1 MVNYYFADD
10 ALVFTGDTLFSMGC
24 GRLFEGDAAMMLQS
38 LRKLKALPPAT
49 QVYCAHEYTATNAR
63 FALDVDP
70 DNAALQ
76 ARAAE
81 VTRLRGADL
90 PTIPTTLQLEL
101 ETNPFLRTDDAA
113 LRAKLSMTD
122 ADEVAVFAALRER
135 RNQY

>member
-1 MVNYYFADD
+1 MINYYFADD

-38 LRKLKALPPAT
+38 VRKLKALPPET
-49 QVYCAHEYTATNAR
+49 LVYCAHEYTATNAR

-70 DNAALQ
+70 ENTALQ

-81 VTRLRGADL
+81 VTRLRNEGKS
-90 PTIPTTLQLEL
+90 TIPMRLQLEL
-101 ETNPFLRTDDAA
+101 ETNPFLRTDNAG
-113 LRAKLSMTD
+113 LRQSLGMAD
-122 ADEVAVFAALRER
+122 ADEVVVFAHLRER